1 MWGAVPG
8 ILFEDQL
15 ERLVVPIFLHSGLL
29 HLAMNVMAQF
39 TIGLQAEFKWGME
52 TGSLR
57 PHTLV
62 AYALSSLPHT
72 LVA

>member
-1 MWGAVPG
+1 LPG
-8 ILFEDQL
+8 ILFEDQF

-57 PHTLV
+57 PHTL
-62 AYALSSLPHT
+62 
-72 LVA
+72 